1 MLLVLFAAA
10 AVAVG
15 TCASPRYLFFDLSSV
30 FTVSS
35 DFILC
40 FVPHHR
46 LFLLFLLRFF
56 WKFLARFWNFVVV
69 VVVVVVSRVVEFC
82 CIVGRLGRI
91 CRSCLLIFVA
101 SVDGD
106 LQ

>member
-1 MLLVLFAAA
+1 MLC
-10 AVAVG
+10 
-15 TCASPRYLFFDLSSV
+15 TSSSSV
-30 FTVSS
+30 SAVS
-35 DFILC
+35 
-40 FVPHHR
+40 VKV
-46 LFLLFLLRFF
+46 FLEIFGPFLEFF
-56 WKFLARFWNFVVV
+56 VV